1 MLKPKQI
8 EVVDIDGI
16 TRKFTISRF
25 PATIGMEILVKL
37 PISAMPKIGDFETLK
52 LVRDDVFKYVYVE
65 TEGGAIPLSTSALID
80 NHVGDAETAIKIMGE
95 MLTHN
100 YSFFSQGKMSLL
112 FDGLG
117 VKIKGI
123 AQSMLTQLSDASSQK
138 NKRR

>member
-8 EVVDIDGI
+8 EIVDMDGDI
-16 TRKFTISRF
+16 RKFTISRF

-65 TEGGAIPLSTSALID
+65 TEGGAIALSTSALIN
-80 NHVGDAETAIKIMGE
+80 NHAGDAETAIKIMGE

-100 YSFFSQGKMSLL
+100 YSFFSQGRMSLL

-123 AQSMLTQLSDASSQK
+123 AQSMLTQLSDASSPK

>member
-123 AQSMLTQLSDASSQK
+123 AQSILTQLSDASSQK

>member
-8 EVVDIDGI
+8 EIVDMDGDI
-16 TRKFTISRF
+16 RKFTISRF

-65 TEGGAIPLSTSALID
+65 TEGGAIALSTSALID
-80 NHVGDAETAIKIMGE
+80 NHAGDAETAIKIMGE

-123 AQSMLTQLSDASSQK
+123 AQSMLTQLSDASSPK